1 MIEHNVWLQVHLDS
15 VLVWGFVGALLVS
28 LLATSAQAFGFTR
41 MGLPL
46 MLGTAVTANRDRA
59 EVAGFFLHLLAGWA
73 FGFLY
78 AVLFESIGRAD
89 VVLGATIGLLHGLIL
104 IIAVFPL
111 LPSVHPRMAREDE
124 GPSSRRVLEPPGF
137 FGRNYGRATPLIA
150 LAAQVLYGAILGA
163 FYRTLG
169 T

>member
-1 MIEHNVWLQVHLDS
+1 MTHSVWLEVHLDS
-15 VLVWGFVGALLVS
+15 VLLWGFVGALLVS
-28 LLATSAQAFGFTR
+28 LLTTSAQAFGLTR

-59 EVAGFFLHLLAGWA
+59 QAAGFVLHLSVGWA
-73 FGFLY
+73 FAFLY
-78 AVLFESIGRAD
+78 ALLFESIGRAD
-89 VVLGATIGLLHGLIL
+89 VALGATIGLLHGLIL
-104 IIAVFPL
+104 ITVVFPL

-137 FGRNYGRATPLIA
+137 FGRNYGRGTPLIA
-150 LAAQVLYGAILGA
+150 LAAQVLYGAVLGG